1 MNETVQCITSDG
13 RAGND
18 VVNGGVAR
26 VSEKGVVRA
35 ITYRTSTFKRMRYF
49 QYLCYNA

>member
-13 RAGND
+13 RAVND
-18 VVNGGVAR
+18 IVNGGVAR

-35 ITYRTSTFKRMRYF
+35 ITYRT
-49 QYLCYNA
+49 LGYNIKGVVF